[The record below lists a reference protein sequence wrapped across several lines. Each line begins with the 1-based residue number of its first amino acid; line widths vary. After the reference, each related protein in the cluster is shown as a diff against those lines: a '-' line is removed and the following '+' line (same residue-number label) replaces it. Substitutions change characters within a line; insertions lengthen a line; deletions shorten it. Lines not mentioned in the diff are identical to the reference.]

1 MWPGLC
7 LYPDYLPGFA
17 RQKAQTILK
26 VRARVGEESQN
37 LLVWSKFNII
47 SRNPKR
53 NCSLHVLDVFLLS
66 MIMLKIDT
74 LTLELLSNM
83 NLKWNVRACIT
94 RVSPWQPNSPASQQQ
109 EWKANKRQKQLSL
122 FPQHPPRFFSLFRT
136 RHFRPAA
143 DATNVV

>member
-1 MWPGLC
+1 MWPC
-7 LYPDYLPGFA
+7 QSLYPDYLPGIA
-17 RQKAQTILK
+17 PQKAQTILK

-53 NCSLHVLDVFLLS
+53 NCSLHVFDVFLLS

-83 NLKWNVRACIT
+83 NLK
-94 RVSPWQPNSPASQQQ
+94 
-109 EWKANKRQKQLSL
+109 
-122 FPQHPPRFFSLFRT
+122 
-136 RHFRPAA
+136 
-143 DATNVV
+143 

>member
-17 RQKAQTILK
+17 PQKAQTILK

-37 LLVWSKFNII
+37 LLVWSKFKII

-53 NCSLHVLDVFLLS
+53 NCSLHVFDVFLLS

-83 NLKWNVRACIT
+83 NLK
-94 RVSPWQPNSPASQQQ
+94 
-109 EWKANKRQKQLSL
+109 
-122 FPQHPPRFFSLFRT
+122 
-136 RHFRPAA
+136 
-143 DATNVV
+143 